1 MEKPK
6 RQTTMRTGEEKT
18 NYYGDRTISVVTD
31 LHQTTTK
38 EFKLDQVISWIK
50 EGRGKFSDNIKA
62 VRSALA
68 NNDKELADTHKR
80 KLPAVMFSGTF
91 EKRSSKHLKVH
102 SGILCLDFDHL
113 DNPRKH
119 LDELR
124 YDPHIIASFVSPS
137 GQGIKVLMAIEQDEQ
152 KHLES
157 FRSCEQYMRMVYSLD
172 VDQSGKDVSRL
183 CFLSCDEQMHYSE
196 EAVPL
201 PIYSSTKPAE
211 PKKSKG
217 GRVGDRYNEAPD
229 ARERSATILKQ
240 LGWQLG
246 NGDSE
251 KTYCTRPNKTR
262 GVSGTLWSNG
272 SFYCFSDNAS
282 PLEPSKSY
290 SPFALYTFANHG
302 GDFKTAVQQLAC
314 EGFGD
319 DVDTTTSTPTE
330 RLVVEDSEDA
340 KEEVT
345 HSSLPVWTSCSD
357 IPEDLSKL
365 ITMRY
370 PVLVD
375 GLLHRGTKM
384 VLGGGSK
391 SYKTWT
397 LLNLAVC
404 VATGKP
410 WFGREV
416 VTTDQDVVFI
426 NFEVAH
432 EFFLQ
437 RVRTVCNSMG
447 VEPPT
452 NLKVWS
458 LRGKCNDLSIILEAL
473 QERLTN
479 GASLI
484 VIDPIYKGLAGRDE
498 NSAGDIGT
506 LMNEVELIV
515 EKTGS
520 AVAFGAHYSKGN
532 QAEKDPL
539 DRISGSGV
547 FARDPD
553 TIMGLTA
560 HEEDGCFTVHSA
572 LRNFAGIEPFVVE
585 WDFPL
590 FQIRDDLDA
599 SKLKRHG
606 QKVNGSKMMEV
617 LARHIPAE
625 GLKKKE
631 IVDILKDE
639 CGIANATAYRHID
652 SLVSTGKLSTVLNK
666 YFLSTLESR

>member
-1 MEKPK
+1 
-6 RQTTMRTGEEKT
+6 MRTGEEKT

-91 EKRSSKHLKVH
+91 EKRSSKHLKEH

-137 GQGIKVLMAIEQDEQ
+137 GQGIKVLMAIEQNEE
-152 KHLES
+152 KHQES

-196 EAVPL
+196 EAIPL

-229 ARERSATILKQ
+229 ARDRSATILKQ

-319 DVDTTTSTPTE
+319 EEHTNTSAPKE
-330 RLVVEDSEDA
+330 KLVVEDSEGDN
-340 KEEVT
+340 EEIA
-345 HSSLPVWTSCSD
+345 HASLPIWTSCSD
-357 IPEDLSKL
+357 IPDDLSKL

-416 VTTDQDVVFI
+416 IATDQDVVFI

-437 RVRTVCNSMG
+437 RVKTVCNSMG

-458 LRGKCNDLSIILEAL
+458 LRGKCNDLTIILEAL

-484 VIDPIYKGLAGRDE
+484 VIDPIYKGLSGRDE

-515 EKTGS
+515 EKTGAS
-520 AVAFGAHYSKGN
+520 VAFGAHYSKGN

-560 HEEDGCFTVHSA
+560 HEEDNCFTVHSA
-572 LRNFAGIEPFVVE
+572 LRNFAGIDPFVVE

-590 FQIRDDLDA
+590 FHIRDDLDA
-599 SKLKRHG
+599 SKLRRHG
-606 QKVNGSKMMEV
+606 QKVNNSKMIEV
-617 LARHIPAE
+617 LTPHIPPE
-625 GLKKKE
+625 GIRKKDM
-631 IVDILKDE
+631 VDILKQE

-652 SLVSTGKLSTVLNK
+652 SLVATGKLSTVLNK